1 MSFIKANLD
10 IFKIPHEILDDP
22 DLWKTLI
29 SVVTAL
35 LTKLCGIMKMKVSY
49 YLFIDL
55 GVC

>member
-10 IFKIPHEILDDP
+10 FLKIPREILDDP

-35 LTKLCGIMKMKVSY
+35 LTKLREIMKTKVSY